1 MTRKPEFYSKKLDNG
16 ITVLFEK
23 RYMPVIAV
31 ASSVKFGAQHES
43 EKVKG
48 ISHFIEHLVFK
59 GTKKRSVEEIPNE
72 VESKGGIINA
82 FTSEEITCYWNKLP
96 SKHFSLGADIT
107 RDLVLNPLFEKNAL
121 ERERKVILEEIK
133 MYRDD
138 PQKHVFELIER
149 AMFEKPFGEGIIGSE
164 ETIKKMDRNFVF
176 DYYRKHYSPENYIVT
191 IVGDCDFDNVCGYLE
206 NNFDKIGGRYENEKI
221 VKKNGEMIEERE
233 GIDQAN
239 FIFAVHAP
247 LAGTK
252 EYYMLNVL
260 DAYLADGMSS
270 RLFLEIREKRG
281 LAYAIKSSIIA
292 EKDYS
297 YYLIYAGTTKESVN
311 DVRKI
316 ILEEFSK
323 ISEMKEK
330 DLKEAKERVIGLK
343 KIESEESSGVMN
355 TLLFTELVIGA
366 EEYYKYDNKI
376 RDVKL
381 EDVKKLAKELVK
393 EYSVAMVL
401 PK

>member
-1 MTRKPEFYSKKLDNG
+1 MVEFFKRKLKNG
-16 ITVLFEK
+16 MTVLFEK
-23 RYMPVIAV
+23 RGLPLVSFSITNR
-31 ASSVKFGAQHES
+31 FGGAFEKS
-43 EKVKG
+43 EVKG
-48 ISHFIEHLVFK
+48 IAHFIEHLVFT
-59 GTKKRSVEEIPNE
+59 GTKTRTHEDISREIE
-72 VESKGGIINA
+72 KKGGILNA
-82 FTSEEITCYWNKLP
+82 FTAQEVTSFYFKLSSEHL
-96 SKHFSLGADIT
+96 FSGLDILI
-107 RDLVLNPLFEKNAL
+107 DILKNPRFDKEKFEK
-121 ERERKVILEEIK
+121 EKKVILEEIK
-133 MYRDD
+133 MYKDD

-164 ETIKKMDRNFVF
+164 ETIKKMDRNFVYEYF
-176 DYYRKHYSPENYIVT
+176 RKNYSPENYIITV
-191 IVGDCDFDNVCGYLE
+191 VGDCDLDKVCSHLE
-206 NNFDKIGGRYENEKI
+206 KNFDKIGGRYENEKI
-221 VKKNGEMIEERE
+221 VKKNGEIIEERA
-233 GIDQAN
+233 GIDQVN

-247 LAGTK
+247 LAGSK

-281 LAYAIKSSIIA
+281 LVYSIKSSIIA
-292 EKDYS
+292 EKGYS
-297 YYLIYAGTTKESVN
+297 YYLIYAGTTRESVN

-343 KIESEESSGVMN
+343 KVESEESSGVMN
-355 TLLFTELVIGA
+355 TLLFCELSAGA
-366 EEYYKYDNKI
+366 EEYYKYDDKI

>member
-1 MTRKPEFYSKKLDNG
+1 MVEFFKRKLENG
-16 ITVLFEK
+16 ITVIVEKRELPIVSLSISNRFGGAFEK
-23 RYMPVIAV
+23 
-31 ASSVKFGAQHES
+31 S
-43 EKVKG
+43 EAKG
-48 ISHFIEHLVFK
+48 IAHFIEHLVFT
-59 GTKKRSVEEIPNE
+59 GTKTRTHEDISREIE
-72 VESKGGIINA
+72 KKGGILNA
-82 FTSEEITCYWNKLP
+82 FTAQEITSFYFKLP
-96 SKHFSLGADIT
+96 SEHLFSGLDILI
-107 RDLVLNPLFEKNAL
+107 DILKNPVFDKEKFEK
-121 ERERKVILEEIK
+121 EKKVILEEIK

-164 ETIKKMDRNFVF
+164 ETIKKMDRDFVF

-191 IVGDCDFDNVCGYLE
+191 IVGDCDLDKVCWYLE
-206 NNFDKIGGRYENEKI
+206 KNFNKIGGKYENEKI
-221 VKKNGEMIEERE
+221 VRKNEEIIEERE
-233 GIDQAN
+233 GIDQVN

-252 EYYMLNVL
+252 EYYALEVL

-281 LAYAIKSSIIA
+281 LAYAIKSAIIA
-292 EKDYS
+292 EKGYS
-297 YYLIYAGTTKESVN
+297 YYLIYVGTTKESVN
-311 DVRKI
+311 DVKKI

-330 DLKEAKERVIGLK
+330 ELKEAKERVIGLK
-343 KIESEESSGVMN
+343 KVESEESSRVMN
-355 TLLFTELVIGA
+355 DLLFTELIIGA
-366 EEYYKYDNKI
+366 EEYYKYDDKI

-381 EDVKKLAKELVK
+381 EDVKKLAKEMVK

>member
-1 MTRKPEFYSKKLDNG
+1 MVEFFKRKLKNG
-16 ITVLFEK
+16 MMVLFEK
-23 RYMPVIAV
+23 RELPLV
-31 ASSVKFGAQHES
+31 SVSITNRFGGAYEKS
-43 EKVKG
+43 EVKG
-48 ISHFIEHLVFK
+48 IAHFIEHLVFT
-59 GTKKRSVEEIPNE
+59 GTKTRTHEDISREIE
-72 VESKGGIINA
+72 KKGGILNA
-82 FTSEEITCYWNKLP
+82 FTAQEVTSFYFKLP
-96 SKHFSLGADIT
+96 SEHLFSGLDILI
-107 RDLVLNPLFEKNAL
+107 DIMKNPKFDKEKFEK
-121 ERERKVILEEIK
+121 EKKVILEEIK

-316 ILEEFSK
+316 ILDEFSK

>member
-1 MTRKPEFYSKKLDNG
+1 MEYYSKKIIDRFLHPKNLGKIKDANG
-16 ITVLFEK
+16 IGDTTNLRCGDLMKIYLKIEK
-23 RYMPVIAV
+23 
-31 ASSVKFGAQHES
+31 
-43 EKVKG
+43 
-48 ISHFIEHLVFK
+48 
-59 GTKKRSVEEIPNE
+59 
-72 VESKGGIINA
+72 KGGILNA
-82 FTSEEITCYWNKLP
+82 FTAQEVTSFYFKLP
-96 SKHFSLGADIT
+96 SEHLFSGLDILT
-107 RDLVLNPLFEKNAL
+107 DIMKNPKFDGEKFEK
-121 ERERKVILEEIK
+121 EKKVILEEIK

-149 AMFEKPFGEGIIGSE
+149 AMFEKPFGESIIGSE
-164 ETIKKMDRNFVF
+164 ETIKKMDRDFVF
-176 DYYRKHYSPENYIVT
+176 EYYRKHYSPEDYIVT
-191 IVGDCDFDNVCGYLE
+191 IVGDCDFDRVCGYLE
-206 NNFDKIGGRYENEKI
+206 KNFDKIGGRYKNEKI
-221 VKKNGEMIEERE
+221 VRKNGEIIEERG

-247 LAGTK
+247 LVGSK

-297 YYLIYAGTTKESVN
+297 YYLIYVGTTKESVN
-311 DVRKI
+311 DVRKL

-343 KIESEESSGVMN
+343 KVESEESTGVMN
-355 TLLFTELVIGA
+355 ALLFSELSVGA
-366 EEYYKYDNKI
+366 EEYYKYDDKI

-381 EDVKKLAKELVK
+381 EDVKKLAKELIK